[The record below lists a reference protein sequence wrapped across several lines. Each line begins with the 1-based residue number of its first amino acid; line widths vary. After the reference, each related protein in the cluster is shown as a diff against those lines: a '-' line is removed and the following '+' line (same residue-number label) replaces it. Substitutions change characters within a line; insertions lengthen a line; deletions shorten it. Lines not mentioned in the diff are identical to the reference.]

1 MQRKNLIVYTAFCIL
16 SIVSMMISKAGQHI
30 ASGLLLCIGAVLL
43 YGYYF
48 AISRSLVDLR
58 ALLSLFWVGGEGIA
72 AFQLSKLQTEWT
84 ITTWICFTGFYIMF
98 LIGYELCNLFWKT
111 RKAKKKKVY
120 SRAKLS
126 NCLMI
131 CIILI
136 AVGSLTSFITEVIH
150 LGYVPIL
157 SEETHAYSNFH
168 VTGLHYF
175 TVTCMMVHALTLIY
189 IMNRK
194 SRMDRA
200 DIAML
205 ILCNCMALLVAVA
218 CISKFQLL
226 LTVALPAII
235 YLRMKKDLNYR
246 KIFLWG
252 GIGIIG
258 VAVVFTLMI
267 LRRNYGEGYLNDI
280 FEMKNQ
286 NLPMAIQYP
295 YMYIANNYAN
305 FNCMT
310 EQLVEH
316 SWGIKMLFPVFALTG
331 LKFVFPEML
340 AFPVYITKT
349 ELNTLTIIY
358 DAFYDFG
365 IIGVL
370 IFGIVLG
377 GVCAYVTRKT
387 KKSKNPIT
395 YLFYGQIAM
404 YVFLSFFSAWFSVP
418 TTWFWFAVTAFLY
431 LIVEKGARKSI
442 VSF

>member
-1 MQRKNLIVYTAFCIL
+1 MRKRNFIVYTIFLLI
-16 SIVSMMISKAGQHI
+16 SIVSIIVSRIGQHM
-30 ASGLLLCIGAVLL
+30 AAGLLLFIGAIAL
-43 YGYYF
+43 YCYYF
-48 AISRSLVDLR
+48 WISKSMVDLR
-58 ALLSLFWVGGEGIA
+58 ALLSLFWIGGEGVA
-72 AFQLSKLQTEWT
+72 ALQLSKLQTEWT
-84 ITTWICFTGFYIMF
+84 TTTWICFTGFYLMF
-98 LIGYELCNLFWKT
+98 LIGYEVMVVFLKKHKT
-111 RKAKKKKVY
+111 KKKKVY
-120 SRAKLS
+120 NRAKIS
-126 NCLMI
+126 SCVMFG
-131 CIILI
+131 IILI
-136 AVGSLTSFITEVIH
+136 AVGSLISFITEVIR

-189 IMNRK
+189 VMNRK
-194 SRMDRA
+194 SKMEKV
-200 DIAML
+200 DIVIL
-205 ILCNCMALLVAVA
+205 ILCNAMALLVAVA

-235 YLRMKKDLNYR
+235 YLRMKKNLNYR

-252 GIGIIG
+252 AIG
-258 VAVVFTLMI
+258 VGAVALLFTFMI
-267 LRRNYGEGYLNDI
+267 IRRNYGEGYLNDI

-310 EQLVEH
+310 EQLTEH
-316 SWGIKMLFPVFALTG
+316 SWGLRMLFPVFALTG
-331 LKFVFPEML
+331 LKFVVPEL
-340 AFPVYITKT
+340 IAFPVYITKT

-365 IIGVL
+365 VIGVFL
-370 IFGIVLG
+370 FGIILG
-377 GVCAYVTRKT
+377 IVCAYMTKAI

-395 YLFYGQIAM
+395 YLFYGQMAM
-404 YVFLSFFSAWFSVP
+404 YLFLSFFSTWFSVP

-431 LIVEKGARKSI
+431 FIVEKGARRKALEK
-442 VSF
+442 